1 MPNDQSNRSL
11 PPETIGWDPWPIG
24 WRAKIGFIMP
34 SLDIGVPR
42 HEYGLMFPP
51 GVVQLDTKIMLKTG
65 TPEAFEKMSKESL
78 YAAELLAT
86 SNVDVI
92 SYHCAA
98 SGLIKG
104 RAYEKDL
111 INKLEEIS
119 GAKCTSLS
127 EAAIEALNTLGV
139 RKIVV
144 ANPHLR
150 SIVEA
155 EERYFKDAGFDVR
168 FAKALD
174 IEDSLEIASRSPWEN
189 YRFIL
194 DVYRKAPEADALFIS
209 CGTFRSIEIIE
220 TLEQTIGKPV
230 VSSTTSNAWKCLKLA
245 GITEPLPGFGRL
257 LFQER

>member
-1 MPNDQSNRSL
+1 MTSDQINGSFHSEI
-11 PPETIGWDPWPIG
+11 PAWDPWPIG

-42 HEYGLMFPP
+42 HEYGLMFPS

-65 TPEAFEKMSKESL
+65 TPEAFEKMSEESL

-86 SNVDVI
+86 SKVDVI

-104 RAYEKDL
+104 RAYEKSL
-111 INKLEEIS
+111 IEKLEAIS
-119 GAKCTSLS
+119 SAKCTSLS
-127 EAAIEALNTLGV
+127 EAAIEALSTLGAK
-139 RKIVV
+139 KIVV
-144 ANPHLR
+144 ANPHLQ

-168 FAKALD
+168 FTKALD
-174 IEDSLEIASRSPWEN
+174 IEDSLEIASRPPWEN

-194 DVYRKAPEADALFIS
+194 DVYRMAPDADALFIS

-220 TLEQTIGKPV
+220 TLERAIGKPV
-230 VSSTTSNAWKCLKLA
+230 VSSTTSNAWMCLKLA
-245 GITEPLPGFGRL
+245 GIREPISGYGRL
-257 LFQER
+257 LSQER